1 VDVLPRVDLLR
12 FLPSDNYDIA
22 IVALPLGNKI
32 RAHTFASHPIVLMMH
47 KDDELAAKDVVVVED
62 LVDRKLISL
71 KTPSIMKRWLDDE
84 FSRIGATSNICIEVN
99 TSVLLPKLVSE
110 NLGVA
115 LVDWFAAR
123 FAERGNTTV
132 RNFNPTLNIEYAH
145 ITSPQNISKSAQ
157 DLIDMLNT
165 FKLRT
170 Y

>member
-1 VDVLPRVDLLR
+1 
-12 FLPSDNYDIA
+12 
-22 IVALPLGNKI
+22 
-32 RAHTFASHPIVLMMH
+32 
-47 KDDELAAKDVVVVED
+47 
-62 LVDRKLISL
+62 
-71 KTPSIMKRWLDDE
+71 
-84 FSRIGATSNICIEVN
+84 
-99 TSVLLPKLVSE
+99 VSE